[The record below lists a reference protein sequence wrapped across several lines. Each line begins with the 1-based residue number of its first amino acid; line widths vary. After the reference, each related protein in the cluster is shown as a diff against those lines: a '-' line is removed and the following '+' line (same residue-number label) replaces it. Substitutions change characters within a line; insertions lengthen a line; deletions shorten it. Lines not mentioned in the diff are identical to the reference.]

1 MLTQQNKWKKVGGK
15 EVPLTPIQIILIL
28 QLLHTD
34 GNSITREGDILLL
47 HFRSGIALHV
57 LNDGVGDVENC
68 AQDEQHEEEDEEGVE
83 SCHFSFYSL
92 LPVGIWCVL

>member
-1 MLTQQNKWKKVGGK
+1 MLTQHNKWKKVEEGK
-15 EVPLTPIQIILIL
+15 KVPLTPIQIILIL

-57 LNDGVGDVENC
+57 LNDGVGDVEDC

-83 SCHFSFYSL
+83 SCHFYFL
-92 LPVGIWCVL
+92 LPVGV